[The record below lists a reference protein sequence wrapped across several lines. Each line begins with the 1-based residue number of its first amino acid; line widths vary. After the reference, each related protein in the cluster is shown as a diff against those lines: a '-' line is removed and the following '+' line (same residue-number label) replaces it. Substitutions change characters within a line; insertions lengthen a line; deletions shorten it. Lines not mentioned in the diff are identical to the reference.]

1 MSSGLGFVEL
11 GTIFLLILIL
21 FGPEEL
27 PKLARFIA
35 RLIYEMKG
43 IFQRLEKEWNLDHRD
58 DGSST
63 GKANDDVKN
72 TVSDTIEKSNQIQYS
87 GSDE

>member
-1 MSSGLGFVEL
+1 MSLGLGFVEL
-11 GTIFLLILIL
+11 GAIFLLILIL

-35 RLIYEMKG
+35 RLIYEMKS

-58 DGSST
+58 GDSSAS
-63 GKANDDVKN
+63 KADDDVKN
-72 TVSDTIEKSNQIQYS
+72 TVSDTIEKSNHIQYS